1 MVTGFS
7 LIRRLYRNPLLRIF
21 AYILMAAMVG
31 GLGVLFLENRIG
43 EAHEIHNVPEALW
56 WAIVTMTTVGYGDY
70 TPAGGSSRVLAV
82 LIMFV
87 GISLTS
93 FLTGTIASVI
103 VSRRMRANQGL
114 LPIKVK
120 NHIIIC
126 GWHHKIES
134 LLNAFFAIEDDES
147 QFVLI
152 NEETEDRMQALK
164 NQYGYTRLKYIRGEF
179 TRENI
184 LKQANLEHARAVIV
198 LPTELP
204 TGGESD
210 EKTILATLTIKN
222 MKPDIKVIAYVN
234 EQAAISPLK
243 RAQADSVVLA
253 DNFGSFMVVSHVMHP
268 GIPQTANE
276 LLDSQSPHHFK
287 RVAID
292 AEYVGRTFSELYS
305 HYRKAHGW
313 ITVGLFTE
321 EEQADFS
328 GFLSADTSQL
338 DAFIERKLREAGKG
352 VGEGQSLAVMV
363 NPPDDHVIQE
373 GEGAVVIP

>member
-7 LIRRLYRNPLLRIF
+7 LIRRLYLNPLLRIF

-31 GLGVLFLENRIG
+31 GLGVLFLESRVG
-43 EAHEIHNVPEALW
+43 EAQIHSIPEALW

-126 GWHHKIES
+126 GWHHKMES
-134 LLNAFFAIEDDES
+134 LLDAFFAIDNDDT

-152 NEETEDRMQALK
+152 NEESEDRMQALK
-164 NQYGYTRLKYIRGEF
+164 NRYGYTRIKYIRGEF

-184 LKQANLEHARAVIV
+184 LKQANLDKARAAIV

-204 TGGESD
+204 TGGTSD

-253 DNFGSFMVVSHVMHP
+253 DNFGSFMVVSHVMYP
-268 GIPQTANE
+268 GIPQTAKE

-287 RVAID
+287 RVDID
-292 AEYVGRTFSELYS
+292 AEYVGRPFSELFS
-305 HYRKAHGW
+305 HHRKAHGW

-352 VGEGQSLAVMV
+352 IGEGQSIAVMV